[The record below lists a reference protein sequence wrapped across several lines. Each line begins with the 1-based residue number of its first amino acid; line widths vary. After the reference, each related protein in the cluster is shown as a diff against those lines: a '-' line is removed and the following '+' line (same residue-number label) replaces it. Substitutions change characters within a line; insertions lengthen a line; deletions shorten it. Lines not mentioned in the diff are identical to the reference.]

1 LVQWDARV
9 IASGAAKFPVM
20 RRRGMRAAQTIDGEQ
35 SYPNPLSKI
44 MSQSN
49 IRRSG
54 SEVGDKL
61 LTTEFTHAVTGGPYI
76 AMMMG

>member
-1 LVQWDARV
+1 MIAHGGGR
-9 IASGAAKFPVM
+9 IPGNAPAGHASG
-20 RRRGMRAAQTIDGEQ
+20 AQTIDGEQ

-61 LTTEFTHAVTGGPYI
+61 LTTKFTHAVTNGPYI